1 MVTELLR
8 NSSILGLLGLL
19 VSLAAVGMALAY
31 AIKPN
36 ERRLALIRPL
46 SLAAIFGGLSTFTAG
61 LASVLQGIA
70 ATASFTVDTWRPLPR
85 APPKPSSACSS
96 RSAASRSRG
105 FWSRLGCGE
114 PLESLEPRGLR
125 GVTG

>member
-19 VSLAAVGMALAY
+19 VSLAAVAMALAY

-36 ERRLALIRPL
+36 ERRLALMRPL
-46 SLAAIFGGLSTFTAG
+46 SLAAIFGGLGTFTAG

-70 ATASFTVDTWRPLPR
+70 ATQSFTVDTWRLI
-85 APPKPSSACSS
+85 
-96 RSAASRSRG
+96 AAG
-105 FWSRLGCGE
+105 TAETIIGLFVVFGC
-114 PLESLEPRGLR
+114 LTIAWLLVTLGLR
-125 GVTG
+125 RA